1 MLAGSGGP
9 PRKHGDLYT
18 QLVTSYRMPER
29 QSFKHRYI
37 KISHNL
43 QRKHCA
49 TRPILEKGHLSEGNT
64 DGAKPGLTSGQGG
77 IGV

>member
-1 MLAGSGGP
+1 
-9 PRKHGDLYT
+9 
-18 QLVTSYRMPER
+18 MPER

-43 QRKHCA
+43 QKKHRA
-49 TRPILEKGHLSEGNT
+49 TRPILEKGHLSAGNT
-64 DGAKPGLTSGQGG
+64 DEAEPGLTLGQGG